1 MTDQQDSRKDQD
13 KSARL
18 SDYLASVAL
27 PLAVIAFGIAL
38 SAGSENLRA
47 FVDLC
52 RSALP

>member
-1 MTDQQDSRKDQD
+1 MTDQRDDRKG
-13 KSARL
+13 KGFRI

-27 PLAVIAFGIAL
+27 PIAIIAFGVAV
-38 SAGSENLRA
+38 SVGSDNVRA

>member
-1 MTDQQDSRKDQD
+1 MTDQRDGQKSKGSRV
-13 KSARL
+13 

-27 PLAVIAFGIAL
+27 PIAIIAFGVAL
-38 SAGSENLRA
+38 SAGSDNVRA